1 MRKLFI
7 LLGLAAV
14 LLCGSASAQNRKF
27 GLGIMLGEPT
37 GLSAKLWI
45 GKNTAIDGALAWS
58 FGSIGAFGYQGALYV
73 HADYLFHNFNLIKVE
88 KGRLPVYYGIGAS
101 VVLASSV
108 GVGIRIPIGLEY
120 VFADAPFDIFLEIVP
135 MLAVVSGTSF
145 GVNAG
150 LGARYFFK

>member
-1 MRKLFI
+1 MRKLFF
-7 LLGLAAV
+7 LGLAAV

-27 GLGIMLGEPT
+27 GLGVILGEPT

-58 FGSIGAFGYQGALYV
+58 FGSFGTFGYQSALYV

-101 VVLASSV
+101 VVLASDV
-108 GVGIRIPIGLEY
+108 GVGIRVPIGLEY
-120 VFADAPFDIFLEIVP
+120 IFANAPFDIFLEIVP
-135 MLAVVSGTSF
+135 MLAVVPGTSF

-150 LGARYFFK
+150 LGARYFFR

>member
-1 MRKLFI
+1 MYL
-7 LLGLAAV
+7 
-14 LLCGSASAQNRKF
+14 
-27 GLGIMLGEPT
+27 M
-37 GLSAKLWI
+37 
-45 GKNTAIDGALAWS
+45 
-58 FGSIGAFGYQGALYV
+58 GYQEYYIMGWVKIQLPSGSKFNYNT

-108 GVGIRIPIGLEY
+108 GAGIRVPVGLEY
-120 VFADAPFDIFLEIVP
+120 IFANAPFDIFLEVVP
-135 MLAVVSGTSF
+135 MLAVVPSTSF